1 VNGLDIYENSAE
13 DNFEGERSA
22 AEKLV
27 RTEKMFANF

>member
-1 VNGLDIYENSAE
+1 VNGLDIYENSE